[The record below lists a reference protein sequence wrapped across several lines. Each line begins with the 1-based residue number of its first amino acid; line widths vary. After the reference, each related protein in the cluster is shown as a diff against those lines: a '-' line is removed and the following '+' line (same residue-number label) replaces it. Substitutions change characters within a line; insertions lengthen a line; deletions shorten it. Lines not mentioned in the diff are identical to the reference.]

1 MEEIIYG
8 YARVSTR
15 EQNED
20 RQMIAMQQ
28 FGVAQTHIFLD
39 KQSGKD
45 FNRPA
50 YRRLL
55 NILQEGD
62 TVIAQGSGDLA
73 QLAPLCKAHP
83 GQIHTYD
90 VDLTDGQALD
100 LFLKDV
106 QANFPTPTHLVHLP
120 ALRMINTKFKK
131 FDEERFELDLSVQV
145 RSAIRICK
153 TFLPAM
159 AKAKRGRV
167 LFMLTSYQIGVPP
180 KNATAYVMVK
190 SMLGGFARSLAI
202 EYAQY
207 GITVN
212 CVAPSMMETKF
223 LADTSDLIVQAAAEA
238 NPMGRNAQVSD
249 VVPAMAFLLSDEAGF
264 ITGAVLPITGGSV
277 IP

>member
-1 MEEIIYG
+1 MANVYLITGASSDVGTALIQ
-8 YARVSTR
+8 R
-15 EQNED
+15 
-20 RQMIAMQQ
+20 
-28 FGVAQTHIFLD
+28 
-39 KQSGKD
+39 
-45 FNRPA
+45 
-50 YRRLL
+50 
-55 NILQEGD
+55 ILQEGD

-131 FDEERFELDLSVQV
+131 FDEERFEKDMSVQL
-145 RSAIRICK
+145 RSAVALCK
-153 TFLPAM
+153 AFVPAM
-159 AKAKRGRV
+159 AKAKKGRV
-167 LFMLTSYQIGVPP
+167 LFMLTSYLLGLPP
-180 KNATAYVMVK
+180 KNTAAYIMVK
-190 SMLGGFARSLAI
+190 SALGGLAKSLAAD
-202 EYAQY
+202 YAPY
-207 GITVN
+207 GVTVN